1 MKYNKT
7 NTNIAIVTTITLQ
20 IIALIIINCIA
31 K

>member
-1 MKYNKT
+1 MQYSKT
-7 NTNIAIVTTITLQ
+7 NTNIAIVATITLQ

>member
-20 IIALIIINCIA
+20 IIAIIIIDICC
-31 K
+31 